1 MVDEEEILEVF
12 LLDSVK
18 YCSSRRQ
25 VKWLELRLQDSSG
38 SISARVWGE
47 HVRMEY
53 QNMAGRLVL
62 VRGKV
67 HFYAGRPE
75 LAVEQIQEIS
85 EEKKRE
91 FERTK
96 KAFKEL
102 MAYDYDV
109 ALGGVKHE

>member
-1 MVDEEEILEVF
+1 MIIL
-12 LLDSVK
+12 LLIATFIVAFFIGFCASKKVK
-18 YCSSRRQ
+18 P
-25 VKWLELRLQDSSG
+25 K
-38 SISARVWGE
+38 
-47 HVRMEY
+47 
-53 QNMAGRLVL
+53 
-62 VRGKV
+62 K
-67 HFYAGRPE
+67 
-75 LAVEQIQEIS
+75 QEIS